1 MPLDEMDALPEM
13 IPTLRKTGFYI
24 AGFNPVTDWLVTPL
38 VLAGL
43 KIAPERLLPSMS
55 RLLFWSMGRFARPPF
70 GTMLTLEASG
80 VTGGEPHHLTAR
92 LFHEDG
98 YVFTAVPVVAT
109 ILQWLDSEAR
119 KPGLWYQAHIV
130 DPERLVRD
138 IAGMGIEISINEN
151 SPAKQYIPHPA
162 I

>member
-1 MPLDEMDALPEM
+1 M
-13 IPTLRKTGFYI
+13 IPTLRETGFYI
-24 AGFNPVTDWLVTPL
+24 AGFNAVTDWLITPI
-38 VLAGL
+38 VMAGL

-70 GTMLTLEASG
+70 GALLMLEASG
-80 VTGGEPHHLTAR
+80 VTGGEPHHLTVR

-109 ILQWLDSEAR
+109 IRQWLDGEAR
-119 KPGLWYQAHIV
+119 RPGLWHQAHSV
-130 DPERLVRD
+130 DPERLLRD
-138 IAGMGIEISINEN
+138 MAGMGIEIEVNEN
-151 SPAKQYIPHPA
+151 VPEKERPLYPA